1 MHFHTFTTAAFET
14 KAGVLHNLQQNLVF
28 KTDHFRS
35 RMIVKLGRGDLRE
48 KQWANFD

>member
-1 MHFHTFTTAAFET
+1 MHFHTFTTAALET
-14 KAGVLHNLQQNLVF
+14 KAGVLHNLRQNLVF
-28 KTDHFRS
+28 ETDHFRS